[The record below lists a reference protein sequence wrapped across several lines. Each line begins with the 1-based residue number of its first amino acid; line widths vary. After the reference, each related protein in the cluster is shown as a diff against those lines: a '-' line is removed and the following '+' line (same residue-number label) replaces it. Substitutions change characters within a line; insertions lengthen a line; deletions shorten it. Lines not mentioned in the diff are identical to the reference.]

1 VTQAQIELASS
12 GRNSNLSVLQDR
24 D

>member
-12 GRNSNLSVLQDR
+12 GRNSNLSLLQDR